1 MKSIQ
6 LHTAALDNAG
16 TRRDAGDIVG
26 IGNGKEQIAADRARD
41 LVANNSAADMKSAD
55 ASAEK

>member
-41 LVANNSAADMKSAD
+41 LVAK
-55 ASAEK
+55 